1 MKMTES
7 VGSARLEKSGGTEYL
22 VFTGIAQTGAAREG
36 GAVTASA
43 AKGEIEFAAARASAA
58 KDTE

>member
-1 MKMTES
+1 MRMTES
-7 VGSARLEKSGGTEYL
+7 AGGARLEKSSSAEYL

-36 GAVTASA
+36 GVVTASA
-43 AKGEIEFAAARASAA
+43 AKSKIEFTAVRASAA